1 MKSIY
6 KLILSLVFVLFI
18 TPVVLASGEPGIVTG
33 TKNLLDAAMTW
44 LLILIPVGCAAVIA
58 WHAFIKQLNE
68 GDPAQAQIHN
78 RAMKNALIAGA
89 IGVSASGIVKAVLGF
104 YGG

>member
-1 MKSIY
+1 MKNIY
-6 KLILSLVFVLFI
+6 RFILTLVFILLI
-18 TPVVLASGEPGIVTG
+18 TPVTLAANEPGIVTG

-58 WHAFIKQLNE
+58 WHAFLKQLNE

-78 RAMKNALIAGA
+78 RAMKSALIAGA
-89 IGVSASGIVKAVLGF
+89 IGISASGIVKAVLGF